1 MELIGAVRQPEQFRP
16 KHIYLLIWSFK
27 MSVEIIAVPYE
38 ILFRFDASG
47 VVVGAHEKQLEITR
61 NTETGQVYATKELE
75 PVDITEKDY
84 LKAALGK
91 TCVALNLTLAQKKAE
106 REAEKEARLAERAAE
121 QKAKQEANQAEH
133 LERQAL
139 RKAHKEK
146 IAALRDELDALLD
159 AAHDFKAS
167 E

>member
-1 MELIGAVRQPEQFRP
+1 
-16 KHIYLLIWSFK
+16 

-47 VVVGAHEKQLEITR
+47 AIVGAHEKQLEITR

-75 PVDITEKDY
+75 PVGITEKDY

-91 TCVALNLTLAQKKAE
+91 TCVALNATIAKNKAD
-106 REAEKEARLAERAAE
+106 REAE
-121 QKAKQEANQAEH
+121 QKAKQEARQAEH
-133 LERQAL
+133 LARQEL

-159 AAHDFKAS
+159 AAHNFKV